1 MKETTTEE
9 NDERGKLLIYNQG
22 LMAMTGRSS
31 DDDEG
36 TTMNLEGSITVVMR
50 RRMSVNV
57 ISDVETMRTAA
68 AGSED
73 CS

>member
-1 MKETTTEE
+1 M
-9 NDERGKLLIYNQG
+9 ER
-22 LMAMTGRSS
+22 TGRSS

-36 TTMNLEGSITVVMR
+36 TTMNLEGSITVVVR
-50 RRMSVNV
+50 RRMMSVNV